1 MPMNNSKS
9 RIPLVDLEAQFEDFS
24 REMEEAILRVVR
36 SGRFI
41 GGSEVEVFEAAFA
54 KFCGT
59 NYCIGVASGTDA
71 LRLALKAC
79 GIWEGDEVVTVPNTF
94 IATAEAISLVGAKPA
109 FADIS
114 SDTYTMDPQKLDE
127 FLTYCAKHSK
137 PVKAIIPVHLYG
149 HPANMDPLLNLAKR
163 YNLRVIEDACQAH
176 GAVYCQ
182 GTGGRDQGAGEN
194 VGRRVGSMGDVGC
207 FSFYPGKNLGA
218 YGDGGAVVTNDEKI
232 AEKVKMLRDH
242 GRWGRKYE
250 HEIEG
255 CNSRLDTLQAAILNV
270 KLKYLDGW
278 NERRRKHARLYD
290 KLLGEI
296 PALIIPKVLPLVTP
310 VYHLYVIRVKNRGN
324 LRRKLGDEGIATG
337 MHYPI
342 PLHLQKA
349 YSYLG
354 YKAGDFPVTEEVAQ
368 EILSLP
374 MFPELREEEIFR
386 IVKTLKEVLTDVSK

>member
-1 MPMNNSKS
+1 MNNSKN
-9 RIPLVDLEAQFEDFS
+9 RIPLVDLEAQFKGFS

-54 KFCGT
+54 EFCGT

-79 GIWEGDEVVTVPNTF
+79 GIREGDEVVTVSNTF

-109 FADIS
+109 FVDIS

-127 FLTYCAKHSK
+127 FLTHCAKHSK

-149 HPANMDPLLNLAKR
+149 HPADMDPLLNLAKR

-176 GAVYCQ
+176 GAVYY
-182 GTGGRDQGAGEN
+182 GEGSGSRDQGTDEN
-194 VGRRVGSMGDVGC
+194 NGRKVGSMGDVGC

-232 AEKVKMLRDH
+232 AEKIKMLRDH
-242 GRWGRKYE
+242 GRLGKKYE

-255 CNSRLDTLQAAILNV
+255 CNSRLDTLQAAVLNV
-270 KLKYLDGW
+270 KLKYLEEW
-278 NERRRKHARLYD
+278 NEKRRKNAKLYD
-290 KLLGEI
+290 ELLGAV
-296 PALIIPKVLPLVTP
+296 PDVIIPKVLPCVIP
-310 VYHLYVIRVKNRGN
+310 VYHLYVVRVKKRDRIRQLLSEG
-324 LRRKLGDEGIATG
+324 GIATG
-337 MHYPI
+337 IHYPI

-354 YKAGDFPVTEEVAQ
+354 YKAGNFPVTEEVAQ